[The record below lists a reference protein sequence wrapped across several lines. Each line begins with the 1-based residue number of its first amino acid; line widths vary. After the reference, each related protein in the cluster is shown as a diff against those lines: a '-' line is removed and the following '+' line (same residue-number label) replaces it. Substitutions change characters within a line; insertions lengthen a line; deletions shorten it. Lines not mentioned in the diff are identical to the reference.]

1 MLPSSITF
9 HLAIKLATNMKLS
22 PFYALLTGYVV
33 LAQCN
38 KTSWSAK
45 ILHTDGF

>member
-1 MLPSSITF
+1 
-9 HLAIKLATNMKLS
+9 MKLS
-22 PFYALLTGYVV
+22 PFYALLTGSVV

-38 KTSWSAK
+38 ETSRSSK